1 MTYGLTINDN
11 PPIWIEDA
19 SFVVISLV
27 AGREQSVASLSI
39 GGRHLSGTSKT
50 WANAN
55 LGIGDHLAIFCKAD
69 NPSPKGGCS
78 GDHGAISKFGNG
90 NVSGFALNVDGED
103 ATLIEISAHDLV
115 QVVGTWDAI
124 SDVFKI
130 SLNAMT
136 SNKGGTIDDD
146 DGLIL
151 EQPSG
156 TFRSIH
162 IRIV

>member
-1 MTYGLTINDN
+1 MTINDN

-19 SFVVISLV
+19 SFVVISVV
-27 AGREQSVASLSI
+27 AGWEQSVASLSI
-39 GGRHLSGTSKT
+39 GGRHLSGMSKT
-50 WANAN
+50 WANAS
-55 LGIGDHLAIFCKAD
+55 LAIGDHLAIICQSD
-69 NPSPKGGCS
+69 NLSPKGGCS
-78 GDHGAISKFGNG
+78 GNQGAIPKFGNG
-90 NVSGFALNVDGED
+90 NISGFALNVEGED

-115 QVVGTWDAI
+115 QVVGTWDAV
-124 SDVFKI
+124 SDVFNI

-136 SNKGGTIDDD
+136 SNREGTIDDD

-156 TFRSIH
+156 TFRPIH